1 MSTRTI
7 GVSESVH
14 RYLTEHSGEHSV
26 LAELRAET
34 APLEWARMQIA
45 PDQGAFMA
53 WLVRLIDARR
63 TLEVGVFTGYSS
75 LAVALALPPEGRI
88 VACDVSEEWT
98 RMARRYWEKAGVSQK
113 IELRLKPALETL
125 DELLR
130 NGEAR
135 SFDFAF
141 IDADKENYLAYYE
154 RSLELVRAGGVIAI
168 DNTLWSGA
176 VADPLDQRETTVA
189 IRQVN
194 ERVLGDA
201 RVQATLATVGDGL
214 LLATKR

>member
-7 GVSESVH
+7 GISEAVH
-14 RYLTEHSGEHSV
+14 GYLTAHSGEHPV

-34 APLEWARMQIA
+34 APLEWSRMQIA

-53 WLVRLIDARR
+53 WLVRLIGARR
-63 TLEVGVFTGYSS
+63 TLEIGVFTGYSS
-75 LAVALALPPEGRI
+75 LAVALAMPPEGRI

-98 RMARRYWEKAGVSQK
+98 SMARRYWDKAGVSHK
-113 IELRLKPALETL
+113 IDLRLKPALETL
-125 DELLR
+125 EELTLG
-130 NGEAR
+130 GEER
-135 SFDFAF
+135 SFDFVF

-154 RSLELVRAGGVIAI
+154 SSLELLRPGGVIAI

-176 VADPLDQRETTVA
+176 VADPLDTRETTVA
-189 IRQVN
+189 IRRVN
-194 ERVLGDA
+194 ERVLSDA
-201 RVQATLATVGDGL
+201 RVQATLATIGDGL